1 MSESVTIVGLGGSM
15 RAASTSLTSL
25 EIALEGA
32 AAAGAKTQVLSI
44 RELNLPMYTP
54 EHTIP
59 DAAKRLADAVAE
71 SQAMIWS
78 SPTYQGSISGAL
90 KNAIDWLVLLA
101 EHQPPYLTNKP
112 IGLLA
117 TAGGTYGL
125 QSINAMEFCVR
136 ALRGWAVPLV
146 LPVAHSWQSFDPEG
160 RLIDDKVGAQLR
172 TLGAEVARA
181 AFQFQGTGTCDY
193 AERLQVQAS

>member
-1 MSESVTIVGLGGSM
+1 MSESVSIVGLGGSM

-32 AAAGAKTQVLSI
+32 AASGAKTTMLSI

-59 DAAKRLADAVAE
+59 DAAHRLADAVAE
-71 SQAMIWS
+71 SHAMIWS
-78 SPTYQGSISGAL
+78 SPTYQGSISGAM

-101 EHQPPYLTNKP
+101 EHEPPYLTNKP

-117 TAGGTYGL
+117 TAGGTHGL

-146 LPVAHSWQSFDPEG
+146 LPVAHSWQVFDPEA
-160 RLIDDKVGAQLR
+160 RLIDDKVGVQLR
-172 TLGAEVARA
+172 ALGAEVARA

-193 AERLQVQAS
+193 AEHLLSAG

>member
-1 MSESVTIVGLGGSM
+1 MSESVSIVGLGGSM

-32 AAAGAKTQVLSI
+32 AAAGAKTKLLSI

-54 EHTIP
+54 EHAIP
-59 DAAKRLADAVAE
+59 DAAHRLAEAVAG
-71 SQAMIWS
+71 SHAMIWS
-78 SPTYQGSISGAL
+78 SPTYQGSMSGAL

-101 EHQPPYLTNKP
+101 EHEPPYLTNKP

-117 TAGGTYGL
+117 TAGGTHGL

-146 LPVAHSWQSFDPEG
+146 LPVAHSWQVFDPEG
-160 RLIDDKVGAQLR
+160 RLIDDKVGTQLR
-172 TLGAEVARA
+172 ALGAEVTRA

-193 AERLQVQAS
+193 AERLHVQAS